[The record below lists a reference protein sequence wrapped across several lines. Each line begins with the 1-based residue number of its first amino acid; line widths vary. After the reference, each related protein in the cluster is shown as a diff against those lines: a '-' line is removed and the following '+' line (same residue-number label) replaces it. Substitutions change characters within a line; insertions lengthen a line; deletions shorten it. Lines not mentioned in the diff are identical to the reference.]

1 MRTEFLALAVVVAIF
16 VAGGT
21 ALMQSG
27 LLSYEGVF
35 DYHCSI
41 HSEEGMEGQL
51 VVKS

>member
-1 MRTEFLALAVVVAIF
+1 LKREFLALAVVVAIF

-27 LLSYEGVF
+27 LLPEEGVF
-35 DYHCSI
+35 DYHCTI
-41 HSEEGMEGQL
+41 HSEEGMKGQL